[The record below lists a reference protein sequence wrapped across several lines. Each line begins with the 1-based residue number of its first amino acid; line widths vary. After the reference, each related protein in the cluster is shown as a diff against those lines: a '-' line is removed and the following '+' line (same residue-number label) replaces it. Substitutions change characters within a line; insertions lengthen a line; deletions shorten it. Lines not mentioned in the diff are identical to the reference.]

1 MCYDHLCNLEV
12 TWYVLGIPRSSHG
25 DHVAEG
31 GCSEHTS
38 RWYVMRSNE
47 EFPVAGTR
55 YNDPLRQP
63 HMHIDR
69 DAILRDHLVAD
80 KIPPL
85 S

>member
-1 MCYDHLCNLEV
+1 MYIVLVYIFLVTVIKCKYHLSVWRSHDAMCYDHLCNLEV
-12 TWYVLGIPRSSHG
+12 TWYVLGIPGSSHG

-55 YNDPLRQP
+55 
-63 HMHIDR
+63 
-69 DAILRDHLVAD
+69 
-80 KIPPL
+80 
-85 S
+85 